1 MRSIKRVEPRKSSQS
16 PNRYR
21 RQLVI
26 IVQIKIG
33 QIVALLCNEGNKTH
47 SSCHFGTA
55 LADK

>member
-1 MRSIKRVEPRKSSQS
+1 MRSIRGVYLRKSSQN

-26 IVQIKIG
+26 NVQIKTR
-33 QIVALLCNEGNKTH
+33 QRVVLLCNEGNKTH